1 MVKYGL
7 NTDADYMHALTHSAV
22 CMARMR
28 KSGIFF
34 GAEMCGTCSADCSDM
49 RDVLWTAVFWL

>member
-28 KSGIFF
+28 KSGIFLVPRCV
-34 GAEMCGTCSADCSDM
+34 AHA
-49 RDVLWTAVFWL
+49 VQTAVT